1 MLKVFSQL
9 PYAEKNGLI
18 DDCGPSAL
26 AAGIYYS
33 SNGAQNPGVDGAI
46 SAAAKAGRKDT
57 NGKSEGTT
65 FVQIVKAATFLNA
78 TLTVAPSWS
87 KAVAAMKS
95 GKAVCIAFRA
105 PIATPPVAI
114 SAWQKGSA
122 KRHPGHTYAH
132 FATLA
137 IVDGQFVF
145 ADPTMSGKESEE
157 FGKVITAAEAK
168 TLAHWGIAEE
178 NANRKTPMAWIVTTK
193 NVAVAPTG
201 PAEPETPP
209 TINVEAPRK
218 PVEAR
223 KVESGTKTPSDLD
236 RAVKALEKVNWA
248 SIGAKG
254 LALAGD
260 AASAAKKEKTTVK
273 KIGAWLKYVADNSKI
288 DEMLL
293 DAVRTFLTVSI
304 SVALGLGIP
313 LLDING
319 GDFRIVIS
327 AGLASALQV
336 IVKAL
341 DPNSTE
347 YGIQKKK

>member
-1 MLKVFSQL
+1 
-9 PYAEKNGLI
+9 
-18 DDCGPSAL
+18 
-26 AAGIYYS
+26 
-33 SNGAQNPGVDGAI
+33 
-46 SAAAKAGRKDT
+46 
-57 NGKSEGTT
+57 
-65 FVQIVKAATFLNA
+65 
-78 TLTVAPSWS
+78 
-87 KAVAAMKS
+87 MKS

-145 ADPTMSGKESEE
+145 ADPTMSGKGSEE

-168 TLAHWGIAEE
+168 TLAHWGIAEA

-201 PAEPETPP
+201 SDEPETPP

-218 PVEAR
+218 PVEAQ
-223 KVESGTKTPSDLD
+223 KVESDTKTPLKSSELEN
-236 RAVKALEKVNWA
+236 ALNAFGHVNWGDVIA
-248 SIGAKG
+248 REKDLAKN
-254 LALAGD
+254 
-260 AASAAKKEKTTVK
+260 AANAAAKENGMFN
-273 KIGAWLKYVADNSKI
+273 KIKAALVYVAANSQI

-293 DAVRTFLTVSI
+293 DAIRTFITVSL

-313 LLDING
+313 VLDITG
-319 GDFRIVIS
+319 GDFRTVLS
-327 AGLASALQV
+327 AGLASALGV
-336 IVKAL
+336 VVKFL
-341 DPNSTE
+341 DPNNSS
-347 YGIQKKK
+347 YGVQKKN